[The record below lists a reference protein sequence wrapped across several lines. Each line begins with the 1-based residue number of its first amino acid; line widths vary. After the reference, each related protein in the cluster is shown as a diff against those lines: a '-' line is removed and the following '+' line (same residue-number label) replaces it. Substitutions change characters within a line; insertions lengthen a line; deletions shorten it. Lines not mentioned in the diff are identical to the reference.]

1 MSHQCWICCEI
12 WETEEELI
20 KCESSHKMSAA
31 ALSIEMSERPAMWIP
46 VTSLRITGWE
56 EADLI

>member
-1 MSHQCWICCEI
+1 VSPRSRSYRWGQCWICCKI

-31 ALSIEMSERPAMWIP
+31 ALSIEMSERPAMW
-46 VTSLRITGWE
+46 E